1 MCTPAVGAVSPGP
14 AARPVSLAP
23 AARPACAAG
32 QILNLFVG
40 VLGASVH
47 GAVGIELCRSA
58 AVGILILDA
67 GMYANWL
74 PSLAEENV
82 AWQTDRQPSR
92 EHCCV
97 LFLATA
103 TVTNGFQ
110 VSSQSID

>member
-1 MCTPAVGAVSPGP
+1 MPCLLALLLDPCLW
-14 AARPVSLAP
+14 RPLLDP
-23 AARPACAAG
+23 PLAAG
-32 QILNLFVG
+32 QILNLSVG
-40 VLGASVH
+40 ILGVN